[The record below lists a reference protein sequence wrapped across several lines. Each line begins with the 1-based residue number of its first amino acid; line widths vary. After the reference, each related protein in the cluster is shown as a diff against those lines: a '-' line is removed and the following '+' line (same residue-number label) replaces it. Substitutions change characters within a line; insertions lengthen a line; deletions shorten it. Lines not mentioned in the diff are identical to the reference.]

1 MSLALLTIVPRNRR
15 TWWLLVRV
23 VCSSLICCVLNV
35 SRFFIFYLYVPG
47 NAFLSF
53 FFLFLLFLCFAFA
66 VAALCYMYTVTRTC
80 CLVSLLGQ
88 YFDQTYRSTPL
99 SLYTR
104 TVFFRCY
111 LILRGTI
118 VNTGMVYIKT
128 YICNNFY

>member
-1 MSLALLTIVPRNRR
+1 MVPRNSR

-66 VAALCYMYTVTRTC
+66 VAALLHVHCDPY
-80 CLVSLLGQ
+80 LLPGVSS
-88 YFDQTYRSTPL
+88 RP
-99 SLYTR
+99 
-104 TVFFRCY
+104 
-111 LILRGTI
+111 ILRPNLQEYSSVPIYEDRFFQVLFNIAGDHS
-118 VNTGMVYIKT
+118 
-128 YICNNFY
+128 